1 MSADQKPPPSPSI
14 EQEVDDLL
22 AEFNGDARAAIAA
35 LLHDLSA
42 LALALDAEATTS
54 RGFVRGRVVR
64 PKARNR
70 SG

>member
-1 MSADQKPPPSPSI
+1 MRADQMPPPSPSI

-35 LLHDLSA
+35 LFHDLSA
-42 LALALDAEATTS
+42 LALDAETTTS

-64 PKARNR
+64 LKARDR